1 MVRRFRPVRT
11 GSGVFFGPAPVTSRI
26 MRMVSKHVLATAAA
40 ALMAGSG
47 LLWAQPGRAPEQTP
61 QAAPAE
67 TPAQQTRELSPQE
80 MIADAE
86 RLAGEIQ
93 AVRTEVVAL
102 QTEAREKKDMIRLD
116 CLDDK
121 LAQLDQLGL
130 IVDAAR
136 ADLGAAVAS
145 GDLEGRIHHHGL
157 VTQSREKATAVR
169 QEADGCIGEE
179 MRFPGNADID
189 VTEPGL
195 DDPTRHAPFE
205 LADKPMLDKVVDEPA
220 EPIWEE
226 DVVIE
231 RPGFATPFI

>member
-1 MVRRFRPVRT
+1 
-11 GSGVFFGPAPVTSRI
+11 
-26 MRMVSKHVLATAAA
+26 MRMVSRHVLAAAAA

-47 LLWAQPGRAPEQTP
+47 LLWAQPGRVPEQAP
-61 QAAPAE
+61 QTAPPEASPGPSSNA
-67 TPAQQTRELSPQE
+67 PAQQPRELSPQE

-86 RLAGEIQ
+86 RLAAEIH
-93 AVRTEVVAL
+93 AVRAEVVAL

-116 CLDDK
+116 CIDDK

-136 ADLGAAVAS
+136 SDLGAAVAS

-157 VTQSREKATAVR
+157 VTQAREKATAVR

-189 VTEPGL
+189 VTDPGL
-195 DDPTRHAPFE
+195 DDPTKHAPFE
-205 LADKPMLDKVVDEPA
+205 LADKPMLDKVVAEPA